1 MVPENEYQPGEGPNQ
16 DYNNQDRYDE
26 SGIPADSG
34 FIDPVQS
41 NIPDPKPYSIRIH
54 VTANQQAN
62 ARLLTNIIHEEGK
75 SQPMQRPARF
85 SSLRLLYIGIG
96 LVLIL
101 AISWPFA
108 FGSPDATV
116 TNIPPEV
123 RDFQQRLLT
132 LPENSPVLI
141 GFDYEPGFSGEL
153 DVASSAV
160 LRQLFARG
168 VYPVVIASTPTGVI
182 QAERVISKVESSLST
197 DLDPVI
203 DYVNLGYIPGGPI
216 SLGSLALSLRSTVP
230 YDMFGYPV
238 WDNPALTNIDTVA
251 DFSGVLIITSSADTG
266 RDWIEQISPVLN
278 GTPMLMVVS
287 EQVAPMIKPYYLS
300 RPDQVQGLLIG
311 LYGAASFEN
320 ISGSTDIATSMW
332 NAFSF
337 GVLALTAIIL
347 TGGLVSAVSAAS
359 RPLDS

>member
-75 SQPMQRPARF
+75 SQPMPRPARF

-141 GFDYEPGFSGEL
+141 GFDYEPGVSGEL